1 MWDEHI
7 TRNPMLLFVLSGL
20 FLLRFEARAF
30 SGLLSQEP
38 PRNARGSKPER
49 PAGEPARKL

>member
-7 TRNPMLLFVLSGL
+7 TRTPMLLFLLSGL

-30 SGLLSQEP
+30 SGSLFQEP
-38 PRNARGSKPER
+38 PRNARWSRPER
-49 PAGEPARKL
+49 PAGEPALTI